1 MASVIASHGGAG
13 KEITI
18 REDAPEG
25 LRFAVLKTPREL
37 GWGPSALRDN
47 RLPCVA
53 WPARFRQLERVFE
66 YLERSRTKLATLKR
80 AASQAAKKRNSSS
93 ASRP

>member
-1 MASVIASHGGAG
+1 MVSVLASHGGAG

-25 LRFAVLKTPREL
+25 LRFAVLETPREL

-47 RLPCVA
+47 RLPCVER
-53 WPARFRQLERVFE
+53 PARFRQLERGCHGRR
-66 YLERSRTKLATLKR
+66 ER
-80 AASQAAKKRNSSS
+80 QARLLDEPA
-93 ASRP
+93 PVCYDPFPPTD